1 VTRAAGGWS
10 ERLRSLL
17 LTTSDGQEEFEF
29 WGQLVFS
36 VEPIREVY
44 PSNTAV
50 GVDLNSIET
59 GKVKKLDGI
68 ISTAI
73 KSDGLTFK

>member
-1 VTRAAGGWS
+1 MTRAAGGWS

-29 WGQLVFS
+29 WGQLVFG

-59 GKVKKLDGI
+59 GKVKKLREI

-73 KSDGLTFK
+73 KIDGLTFK